1 VAQGTMVQFDEVRGY
16 GFIAPDDGGIDVF
29 VHANSLSGPHT
40 PVSCGTRL
48 EFSVL
53 SGDRGPKAYDVRVIG
68 GPANRESAPAAE
80 PGPPEPG
87 PGPTPGAQDYLARCT
102 EALLADVPDLTARQ
116 VVRIRASM
124 LRLAAEMDWIG

>member
-29 VHANSLSGPHT
+29 VHANSLSGPRT

-53 SGDRGPKAYDVRVIG
+53 SGERGPKAYDVRVIEAG
-68 GPANRESAPAAE
+68 GQPPAGGETAGPNRAWAPSAAQSARDYAA
-80 PGPPEPG
+80 
-87 PGPTPGAQDYLARCT
+87 LCT
-102 EALLADVPDLTARQ
+102 EALLADVPDLTAGQ
-116 VVRIRASM
+116 IVRIRASM

>member
-1 VAQGTMVQFDEVRGY
+1 MVQFDEVRGY
-16 GFIAPDDGGIDVF
+16 GFIAPDDGGTDVF

-40 PVSCGTRL
+40 PVCCGTRL

-68 GPANRESAPAAE
+68 APSA
-80 PGPPEPG
+80 GPEPEREQAG
-87 PGPTPGAQDYLARCT
+87 PGPARGAPDYLARCT

-116 VVRIRASM
+116 IVRIRASM
-124 LRLAAEMDWIG
+124 LRLAAEMDWIGRG